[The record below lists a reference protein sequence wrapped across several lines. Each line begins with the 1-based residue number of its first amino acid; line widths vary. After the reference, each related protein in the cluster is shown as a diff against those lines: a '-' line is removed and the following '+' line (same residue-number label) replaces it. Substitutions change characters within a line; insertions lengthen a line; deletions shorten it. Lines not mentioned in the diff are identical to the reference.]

1 MNFLIVLIFS
11 LSFIFFNQKE
21 VTNILVIGDSNSAAS
36 NSWVNILQKSNANC
50 HFLNLSIAGNTIA
63 FDNGGRD
70 TLNTQK
76 NIKSYLKR
84 AETEIGAVNKIIL
97 MLGSNDFKAVF
108 DSFSNSIPEN
118 LEYLIKTIKTLSKAQ
133 IIVVSPPPM
142 AEDSLLDAKYYG
154 GARKIRKFVSEF
166 SDRAKS
172 NNIIYV
178 NLHDSLAPQ
187 FKNLNIDGV
196 HLNETGQQITAKII
210 QQALIKYL

>member
-84 AETEIGAVNKIIL
+84 AETDMGSVEKIIL
-97 MLGSNDFKAVF
+97 MLGSNDFKVVF
-108 DSFSNSIPEN
+108 DSLKNSIPEN

-142 AEDSLLDAKYYG
+142 AEDSLLEPKYYG
-154 GARKIRKFVSEF
+154 AAKKIGKFVTEF
-166 SDRAKS
+166 SVRAKK

-187 FKNLNIDGV
+187 FKNLNMDGV
-196 HLNETGQQITAKII
+196 HLNDAGQLITADII
-210 QQALIKYL
+210 QHTLNKYE